1 MHKKI
6 TIAAIAAIAATALFG
21 LTAAAGAQT
30 ATAGAPATAQAPTA
44 STHPTSD
51 FAASR
56 RVLAS
61 SNLCEWYRH
70 GGISWDY
77 AGQQTIA
84 DWTAATQAVTAELRK
99 GDPTLKGDA
108 LDRAAEQHITGLC
121 TQQPT
126 HTAGAI

>member
-6 TIAAIAAIAATALFG
+6 TIAALAAAALFG
-21 LTAAAGAQT
+21 LSAAAGAQT
-30 ATAGAPATAQAPTA
+30 ATATGAQPPTA
-44 STHPTSD
+44 STQHTSE
-51 FAASR
+51 FAATR

-84 DWTAATQAVTAELRK
+84 DWTAATQAVTGELRK
-99 GDPTLKGDA
+99 ADPTLTGDA
-108 LDRAAEQHITGLC
+108 LDRAAEQRITELC
-121 TQQPT
+121 QPT